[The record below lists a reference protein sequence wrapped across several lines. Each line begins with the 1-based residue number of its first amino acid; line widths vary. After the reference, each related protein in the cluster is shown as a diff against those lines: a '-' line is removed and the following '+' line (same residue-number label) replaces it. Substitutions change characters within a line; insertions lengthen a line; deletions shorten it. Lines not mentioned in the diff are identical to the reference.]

1 MITPYHIFKKI
12 YHDDKSLWK
21 EILLYSFLLSITF
34 VFSSFLFFLKAFNI
48 INLPILTFIL
58 NMVLSFN
65 AIFLFINAIKY
76 LLKKPKKKK
85 ISELFA
91 RFEIK
96 KIINLIL
103 LSLLYLTIFAVCFVF
118 PNLILSQIA
127 QIIGPGFMNFFLY
140 VTDIIL
146 MAIGFYLIFIAL
158 AFAPILIIDLNN
170 KKYTFNKI
178 IKKSHQLSKKNQVS
192 IFLNRIFLIILN
204 FSFIWGVSNLLLSQM
219 PDEWLIILS
228 EAEWLQS
235 TNNFSLIPISFI
247 IAYLLSILIIFFILL
262 IINLV
267 YESNFY
273 LLYKKRK

>member
-12 YHDDKSLWK
+12 YHDDRSLWK

-58 NMVLSFN
+58 NMALSFN

-91 RFEIK
+91 QFEIK

-103 LSLLYLTIFAVCFVF
+103 LSFLYLTVFAVCFVF

-146 MAIGFYLIFIAL
+146 MGIGIYLIFIAL
-158 AFAPILIIDLNN
+158 AFAPMLIIDLNN
-170 KKYTFNKI
+170 KKYSFAKI
-178 IKKSHQLSKKNQVS
+178 INKSYQLSKKNQVS
-192 IFLNRIFLIILN
+192 IFLNRAFLIILN
-204 FSFIWGVSNLLLSQM
+204 FTFVWGVSRLLLSQI
-219 PDEWLIILS
+219 PNEWLIILS
-228 EAEWLQS
+228 ESEWLQS
-235 TNNFSLIPISFI
+235 TNNLSLIPNTFI
-247 IAYLLSILIIFFILL
+247 VAYLLSILIILFILL
-262 IINLV
+262 MINLV

-273 LLYKKRK
+273 LLYKKEK

>member
-1 MITPYHIFKKI
+1 MITHYHIFKKI

-146 MAIGFYLIFIAL
+146 MGLGIYLIFIAL
-158 AFAPILIIDLNN
+158 AFAPMLIIDLNN
-170 KKYTFNKI
+170 KKYNFNKI

>member
-65 AIFLFINAIKY
+65 AIFFFINAIKY

-262 IINLV
+262 I
-267 YESNFY
+267 NFF
-273 LLYKKRK
+273 